1 MRFHSFKSLSAEF
14 PENNLLWPV
23 PGKVAGTSCVYCG
36 EKKLTIFFR
45 IYKKITAAGT
55 LEHIRFMH

>member
-36 EKKLTIFFR
+36 EKNLATFSK
-45 IYKKITAAGT
+45 IY
-55 LEHIRFMH
+55 